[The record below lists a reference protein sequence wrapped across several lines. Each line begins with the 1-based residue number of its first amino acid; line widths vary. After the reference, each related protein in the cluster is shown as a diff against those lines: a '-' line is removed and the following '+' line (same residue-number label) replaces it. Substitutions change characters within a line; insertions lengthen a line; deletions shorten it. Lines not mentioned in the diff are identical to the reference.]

1 MAEEKFVTKNK
12 IGGNLFFGG
21 KLCFSGEKKNWR
33 KKIGGKSLVSNCMF
47 LLDEGNLVILFK
59 GRGIFKNGQHKRVL
73 LQKDS
78 KKKVVLQISFKYK
91 IYLSLG
97 NF

>member
-1 MAEEKFVTKNK
+1 M
-12 IGGNLFFGG
+12 
-21 KLCFSGEKKNWR
+21 
-33 KKIGGKSLVSNCMF
+33 
-47 LLDEGNLVILFK
+47 
-59 GRGIFKNGQHKRVL
+59 GIFKNGQHKRVL